1 MKNIFDDFCDKTLSV
16 CRAVEEI
23 CFNTAKMLEVAQLEL
38 WICWRAS
45 DVFFKTNSSLHVGV
59 MESSDDFGV
68 CL

>member
-1 MKNIFDDFCDKTLSV
+1 M

-23 CFNTAKMLEVAQLEL
+23 CFNTAKMLHV
-38 WICWRAS
+38 
-45 DVFFKTNSSLHVGV
+45 DVRLHSWNYGFVGVLLTFSKKTNSSLHVGV